1 MTVAIPRQLRIARNI
16 KPGSEPLPSE
26 IAIAQALVDQ
36 LSIGVLLRGQNVP
49 GGDALL
55 SLDNPRRLRAEF
67 KTLQVSSARAVERNL
82 REASRQTG
90 PYPSA
95 VVLDA
100 RAAGTSVG
108 EAERFI
114 DRALGLVAARRPWL
128 RLVLVMT
135 CDGIIERRLMR

>member
-1 MTVAIPRQLRIARNI
+1 MAIQRQLRIASNI
-16 KPGSEPLPSE
+16 KPGSAPLASE
-26 IAIAQALVDQ
+26 ITIAQALVDQ

-55 SLDNPRRLRAEF
+55 SLDHPRRLRAEF

-100 RAAGTSVG
+100 RAVRTSFRD
-108 EAERFI
+108 AERFI
-114 DRALGLVAARRPWL
+114 DRALGLVAARRPLL
-128 RLVLVMT
+128 RLVLVIT
-135 CDGIIERRLMR
+135 HNGIIERRLMR